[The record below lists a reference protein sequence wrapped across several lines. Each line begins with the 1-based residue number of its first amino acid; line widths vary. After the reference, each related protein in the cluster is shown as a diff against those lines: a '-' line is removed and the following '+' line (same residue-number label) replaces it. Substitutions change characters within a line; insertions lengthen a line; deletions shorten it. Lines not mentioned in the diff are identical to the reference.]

1 MKAGPDQT
9 ERHTKEVTRCLFR
22 QSSPLKFHSVHNFYV
37 RMLKN
42 AQNHGIRRIN
52 RNDIVEVAEPFLAS
66 RTKEPFMIKTLQQM
80 RQFLRDESGQDL
92 IEYALVAALIALG
105 AIAAMNNV
113 ATGISNAF
121 SAVSSSLTSAVA

>member
-1 MKAGPDQT
+1 
-9 ERHTKEVTRCLFR
+9 
-22 QSSPLKFHSVHNFYV
+22 
-37 RMLKN
+37 
-42 AQNHGIRRIN
+42 
-52 RNDIVEVAEPFLAS
+52 
-66 RTKEPFMIKTLQQM
+66 M